1 MAYQSR
7 KRKYLSRRERL
18 QRDWRNIGVLALFA
32 LLAALAWLVLN
43 LRSIL
48 AWLKTY
54 TY

>member
-18 QRDWRNIGVLALFA
+18 QRDWRNIAIVLFFF
-32 LLAALAWLVLN
+32 LLAGLIWLTLN
-43 LRSIL
+43 FRSIL
-48 AWLKTY
+48 DWARTY

>member
-18 QRDWRNIGVLALFA
+18 RRDWRNIGIILLFA
-32 LLAALAWLVLN
+32 GMAALAWLILN
-43 LRSIL
+43 LQDIL
-48 AWLKTY
+48 NWARTY